1 MSTTQLVTPEI
12 ELERIHVVDGFN
24 ARRHFDPREL
34 ERMAET
40 IKEHG
45 IVQPLLVRPREDG
58 DFDLVAGERRYRAAQ
73 IAEVKTAPITI
84 GTGNPHV
91 ESFIENAH
99 RAALDPIEE
108 AEGLAALAA
117 DRGLTTNKAIAA
129 EIGMSRQWVAGR
141 RRLLKLPP
149 RAQETIAAGTVP
161 IDAEPELRKIAAA
174 SPRIAECV
182 CEVFARGD
190 TETGDFCRDLDE
202 LLYAVADAVVDGT
215 LADPPTMIDPRH
227 VRFGEVID
235 DDAEREELAAR
246 LRAATGIIGAKSDPV
261 IILGEAELTVA
272 RAAGALLEYEGRSGD
287 FTWSITYLIDK
298 AMAADL
304 VKVTVERH
312 EREAKKREKE
322 ARRREKEDQ
331 KAREDG
337 QAADPSTQGDEE
349 RDRRE
354 AQRAAAVKEEAERRK
369 AARSYNERV
378 GHALIKRRGAQNRKR
393 FGLARAKAGA
403 IALVLHDRTLAAA
416 GLRLVMPQMQG
427 LQTEAGDDGP
437 GGKVAYAGINQAG
450 EFLVGRIEDAK
461 SVAEVCELISDA
473 QIAAILADE
482 DALEPGEGAWRHDPA
497 EERVK
502 EILAAE
508 IKELAPRRSPKQ
520 RKPMEEAA

>member
-246 LRAATGIIGAKSDPV
+246 LRAATGI
-261 IILGEAELTVA
+261 
-272 RAAGALLEYEGRSGD
+272 
-287 FTWSITYLIDK
+287 K